1 MKVALFVFGVVS
13 GAFAFLVAVGAVW
26 VAAFGL
32 GKGLERQSLFFN
44 MSGVVSAFATLG
56 GLCFVAA
63 AIARHAELPSPRFSR
78 SSDEPRRARPTAPTQ
93 PVRDADAEPDRRSL

>member
-1 MKVALFVFGVVS
+1 MKVALFLFGVLS
-13 GAFAFLVAVGAVW
+13 GAFAFVVALGAVW
-26 VAAFGL
+26 VAVFGL

-44 MSGVVSAFATLG
+44 LSGIVGAFATLG

-63 AIARHAELPSPRFSR
+63 AIARHAESPSPRLSR
-78 SSDEPRRARPTAPTQ
+78 SPDEPRRARPTAPTQ